1 MGAAVMGAAEEVL
14 TYDDLK
20 SRAHEL
26 AVNDPRTYEEIAHEL
41 DVSKSAVAQAVTTPG
56 KKFSKVQIRIVE
68 LLSDHEVEVEEAF
81 ILRAKR

>member
-1 MGAAVMGAAEEVL
+1 MGAARQAL

-26 AVNDPRTYEEIAHEL
+26 AVNDPRTYEEIANEL
-41 DVSKSAVAQAVTTPG
+41 DVSKSAVAQAVTTRG
-56 KKFSKVQIRIVE
+56 KKFCRVQIRIVE
-68 LLSDHEVEVEEAF
+68 LLSDYEVEEGF